1 MEKPIQLKIEES
13 KQNIVDFINDEC
25 IKNEIDFYF
34 LEYILKEI
42 YQEVTI
48 NRDKELESIKSEY
61 NKSKEGS
68 GE

>member
-13 KQNIVDFINDEC
+13 KQDIVDFINNEC

-42 YQEVTI
+42 CQEVTI

>member
-1 MEKPIQLKIEES
+1 MEKPIQLRIEES
-13 KQNIVDFINDEC
+13 KQNIVNFINDEC

>member
-25 IKNEIDFYF
+25 KKNEIDFYF

-68 GE
+68 DK

>member
-1 MEKPIQLKIEES
+1 MEKPIQLRIEES
-13 KQNIVDFINDEC
+13 KQNIVNFINDEC

-68 GE
+68 D

>member
-1 MEKPIQLKIEES
+1 MEKPIQLRIEES
-13 KQNIVDFINDEC
+13 KQNIVNFINDEC

-68 GE
+68 DK